1 MNNQQNAQELL
12 EVLMNSQSHNPAL
25 ALKEVLEKLR
35 EQISGKKPLDPKDR
49 LTVMYIFG
57 YDECLNDIGMIC
69 NELGKL

>member
-25 ALKEVLEKLR
+25 ALKEVLEKLH